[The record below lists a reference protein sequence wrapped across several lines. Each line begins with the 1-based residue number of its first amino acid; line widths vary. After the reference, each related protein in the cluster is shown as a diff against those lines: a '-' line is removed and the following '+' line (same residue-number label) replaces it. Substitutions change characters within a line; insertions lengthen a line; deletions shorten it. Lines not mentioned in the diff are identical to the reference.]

1 MLLSQV
7 VRQATQEYKSIVEE
21 NKNKMLPIP
30 DNLML
35 YNERYDEE
43 YSVLSVIENLSED
56 SLTADLIEVKQRV
69 VSEMTILQDK
79 IQLLIAERSAF
90 NDKLKEKIKNAEKIL
105 FETINIPEYKITN
118 YICVNRKNI
127 SNEVLEY
134 IKNIAESIGL
144 QVIVHNRNAFIYYS
158 NNDWD
163 YNKLVDKIMLKLN
176 AEHDSKYSESWKYMQ
191 NNFVHFDPRY
201 SFGLADFLEKIGK

>member
-1 MLLSQV
+1 MLLSQF

-35 YNERYDEE
+35 YNERYDKE

-56 SLTADLIEVKQRV
+56 ALTDDLIEIKHRV
-69 VSEMTILQDK
+69 VSEMSILQDR
-79 IQLLIAERSAF
+79 IQLLISERSAF
-90 NDKLKEKIKNAEKIL
+90 NDKLKEEIKNAEKIL
-105 FETINIPEYKITN
+105 FDRINIPEYKITN
-118 YICVNRKNI
+118 YICVGRKNI
-127 SNEVLEY
+127 SNDALDF
-134 IKNIAESIGL
+134 IKNIAESLGL
-144 QVIVHNRNAFIYYS
+144 HVIINNRNAFIYYS